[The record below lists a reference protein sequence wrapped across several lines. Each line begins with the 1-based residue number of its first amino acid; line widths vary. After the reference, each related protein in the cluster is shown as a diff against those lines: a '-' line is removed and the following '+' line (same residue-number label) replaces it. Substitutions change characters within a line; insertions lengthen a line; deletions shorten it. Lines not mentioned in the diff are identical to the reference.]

1 MSNEKNIDLEVRC
14 PPDLPEMYT
23 DQSKI
28 QQILTNLLSNAI
40 KFTPEG
46 GRITV
51 TIGRSSA
58 PDDAGGRPPQV
69 RLSVADTGV
78 GISEEEREVI
88 FQKFRQAKATVG
100 DDHLTREFSGTG
112 LGLSIV
118 RELCKLLGGEV
129 GVESQLGQGSV
140 FTVVIPWSIP
150 PHILDAARR
159 LATVG
164 KDAPPE
170 TDEITRVDD
179 TTVSDSLAPA
189 GLDDGNGSTSVT
201 TVSTNT
207 GERAS

>member
-1 MSNEKNIDLEVRC
+1 
-14 PPDLPEMYT
+14 MYT

-51 TIGRSSA
+51 TIRLATAVNDSGERS
-58 PDDAGGRPPQV
+58 PQL

-88 FQKFRQAKATVG
+88 FQKFRQAKAAVG

-129 GVESQLGQGSV
+129 GVESQLGQGSI

-164 KDAPPE
+164 KIALPE
-170 TDEITRVDD
+170 TDEMAHVND
-179 TTVSDSLAPA
+179 TTVSDVVVSEEAVSKEAAPA
-189 GLDDGNGSTSVT
+189 ASDDGNGSTSVT
-201 TVSTNT
+201 TVSTST
-207 GERAS
+207 GEPAS